1 MYKIK
6 RNEPCPCESGKK
18 WKKCC
23 MSRFGRY
30 FKRNYGDAY
39 YKYMVKIMKESKD
52 VDNKE
57 G

>member
-6 RNEPCPCESGKK
+6 RNEPCPFESGKK

-23 MSRFGRY
+23 MSRFGIY
-30 FKRNYGDAY
+30 FERDYGDAY
-39 YKYMVKIMKESKD
+39 YKHMVKIMKESKD
-52 VDNKE
+52 DDNKE